1 MEINKTLSLVGGGTG
16 EQLRRRT
23 VLVLRQSTEYNGNV
37 HKAANITLG
46 KWCQELCRKYLF

>member
-37 HKAANITLG
+37 HKAAKITLG